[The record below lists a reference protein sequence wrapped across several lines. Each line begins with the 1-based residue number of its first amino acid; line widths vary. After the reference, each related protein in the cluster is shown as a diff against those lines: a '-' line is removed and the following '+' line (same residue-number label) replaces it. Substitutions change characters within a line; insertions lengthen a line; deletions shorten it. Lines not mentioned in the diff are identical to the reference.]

1 MDLCAERLVAYLSA
15 MMDVELI
22 RPAMN
27 IRFSR
32 LPFVAKTG
40 HIHIADRLL
49 NRQWD
54 YPRYAR
60 RFVTGRF
67 DFYHIVDHSYAQL
80 ASSLP
85 PERTGVYCHD
95 IDAFLCTVASESDIR
110 PGWFRAMSRRIL
122 RGLQTARLVFH
133 NSMQTR
139 RDLLQYGFVEEQ
151 RLVYAPLGVAEEFS
165 IKALPNGSSE
175 GATQVGSDL
184 LKKLDVLNR
193 GPWLLHV
200 GSCIPRKRVDV
211 LLRVLHEARRR
222 VPNLRLLKAGGEWTS
237 EHQDLISKFDLESAI
252 VHLKSLDRPE
262 LAECYRQATMIMVPS
277 QSEGFGLPVIEAMAC
292 GAPVIASDIPV
303 LRESGGNGAVF
314 APVGDIEAWVD
325 CVDRVLRTDGSIPS
339 RETRLAW
346 ASQFSWHKHAQI
358 IANAYRQIL

>member
-1 MDLCAERLVAYLSA
+1 MDLCADRLVAYLSDQ
-15 MMDVELI
+15 MKVECI
-22 RPAMN
+22 RPAMHL
-27 IRFSR
+27 RFSS
-32 LPFVAKTG
+32 LPLVGRKG
-40 HIHIADRLL
+40 LIHIADRLW

-60 RFVTGRF
+60 RFVAGRF

-80 ASSLP
+80 VSFLP
-85 PERTGVYCHD
+85 AARTGVYCHD
-95 IDAFLCTVASESDIR
+95 IDAFLCLVDSERDKR

-122 RGLQTARLVFH
+122 RGLQSARLVFH

-139 RDLLQYGFVEEQ
+139 RDLLQYGLVDEQ

-165 IKALPNGSSE
+165 LIALPNGTSE
-175 GATQVGSDL
+175 NRATVNSEL
-184 LKKLDVLNR
+184 LKRLDELNR

-211 LLRVLHEARRR
+211 LLRVLHQARRR
-222 VPNLRLLKAGGEWTS
+222 VPDLRLLKAGGEWTA
-237 EHQDLISKFDLESAI
+237 EHQSLIAELKLESAI
-252 VHLKSLDRPE
+252 VHLKSLDRAE
-262 LAECYRQATMIMVPS
+262 LAECYRQATIVMVPS

-303 LRESGGNGAVF
+303 LRESGGDGAVF

-325 CVDRVLRTDGSIPS
+325 GIDRVIRTDASLPS
-339 RETRLAW
+339 RERRLAW
-346 ASQFSWHKHAQI
+346 ASRFSWQQHAKI
-358 IANAYRQIL
+358 IAEAYRRI